1 MKAKMILIDD
11 QVLVMNGL
19 GALIKQTTDVKIV
32 AQFARLDKALSYV
45 RDHPVELVVMEWN
58 LSGIGGIEATRRL
71 RKSCPKIKILI
82 VSNTIDDPFPR
93 RLIEAG
99 ANGLISKKS
108 SRDELKRALNNL
120 FAGQLYVSAEIAQK
134 TLAREYLTAGQ
145 KSPFDALTN
154 RELQIMMLAV
164 EGRRTRDISQSL
176 SLSPKT
182 VSTYRH
188 RLYSKLG
195 VKSGVELTHLAIRYG
210 VMGEQLALQGAREHT
225 KPPQPLI

>member
-1 MKAKMILIDD
+1 MKIRTVLVDD
-11 QVLVMNGL
+11 QSLVMSGL
-19 GALIKQTTDVKIV
+19 GELIKQTKEVDIA
-32 AQFARLDKALSYV
+32 AQFSRLDKALSYV

-58 LSGIGGIEATRRL
+58 LSGMGGIEATRRL
-71 RKSCPKIKILI
+71 RKKCPKIKILI
-82 VSNTIDDPFPR
+82 VSNTLDDPFPR

-108 SRDELKRALNNL
+108 APGELKSALNEL
-120 FAGQLYVSAEIAQK
+120 LAGRHYLSIDIAQQA
-134 TLAREYLTAGQ
+134 LAREYWMPGQ
-145 KSPFDALTN
+145 KSPFEELTN
-154 RELQIMMLAV
+154 RELQVMMLAV
-164 EGRRTRDISQSL
+164 EGKRTQDISQSL

-210 VMGEQLALQGAREHT
+210 LAGTPLALQGT
-225 KPPQPLI
+225 Q

>member
-1 MKAKMILIDD
+1 MKTKMILIDD

-19 GALIKQTTDVKIV
+19 GALIKQTANVKIV

-82 VSNTIDDPFPR
+82 VSHTIDDPFPR

-108 SRDELKRALNNL
+108 SHDELKKALRNL
-120 FAGQLYVSAEIAQK
+120 MDGQLYVSAEIAQK
-134 TLAREYLTAGQ
+134 TLAREYLMLGQ
-145 KSPFDALTN
+145 QSPFETLTN

-164 EGRRTRDISQSL
+164 EGKRTRDISQCL

-195 VKSGVELTHLAIRYG
+195 VKSGVELTRLAIRYG
-210 VMGEQLALQGAREHT
+210 VAGEQLAFQGVSEHI
-225 KPPQPLI
+225 KIPQPLM